1 MDTLMTLRMGDVMFG
16 RLNFRGQRNSIS
28 WTGNVK
34 TASDLHC
41 NQISTFNIS

>member
-1 MDTLMTLRMGDVMFG
+1 MKDLLDTLMSLRMGDVMCG
-16 RLNFRGQRNSIS
+16 SKNNPVS

-34 TASDLHC
+34 TVSDLLC